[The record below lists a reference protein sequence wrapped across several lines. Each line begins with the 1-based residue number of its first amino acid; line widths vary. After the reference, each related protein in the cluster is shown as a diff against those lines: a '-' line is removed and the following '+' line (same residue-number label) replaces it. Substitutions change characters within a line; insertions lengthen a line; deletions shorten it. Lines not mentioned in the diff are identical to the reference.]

1 MQSTGKIDQRP
12 SGGGQI
18 MAGDGARDAAM
29 MNARAELVGRIS
41 AGLAH
46 DLNGPIGVM
55 IGFTQLALEKL
66 EVDDP
71 ATAMGIIK
79 YLKMI
84 ESAGENARD
93 LARDMWDFARM
104 IPGKVEEFQFDK
116 LLETSARLVA
126 PSLRV
131 AAIEPPA
138 SGKLP
143 AQTVNGDRAMWTH
156 AVVGV
161 MIEAPTALPGGGGV
175 TWNLETHSDEAT
187 IRVQLIAS
195 PNEPETSMTPPSP
208 AQEWECN
215 DSTSA
220 AIDSLGGALRPSSG
234 LRSGHSGIEITVP
247 RGRVRRLTSGGRD

>member
-104 IPGKVEEFQFDK
+104 TPGDVREFEFAD

-138 SGKLP
+138 SGEL
-143 AQTVNGDRAMWTH
+143 QSHMVTGDRGMWGH
-156 AVVGV
+156 ALVGV
-161 MIEAPTALPGGGGV
+161 MIDAPTALPGGGSV
-175 TWNLETHSDEAT
+175 SWNLERRPDEET
-187 IRVQLIAS
+187 LGVVLIAS
-195 PNEPETSMTPPSP
+195 PNEPGVSVTAPLP
-208 AQEWECN
+208 ARDWVCRDTTNAVIE
-215 DSTSA
+215 
-220 AIDSLGGALRPSSG
+220 SLGGALRPSSG
-234 LRSGHSGIEITVP
+234 LNAGQCGIEIIVP
-247 RGRVRRLTSGGRD
+247 RDVLGL